1 MKILFA
7 ENLSIGYNQPLQE
20 NINIVLETGQV
31 TCLLG
36 KNGTGKSTFL
46 KTLFGQLLPL
56 NGQILLESK
65 KIQTI
70 SAEQMAK
77 KIALVLT
84 ENLDQ
89 VFLTVEEVVGLGRYP
104 YLNFF
109 GRLSKDDH
117 QIVHNALEATEIENL
132 KNRFFHE
139 LSDGQKQKVMIA
151 KALAQETSIILLD
164 EPFAFL
170 DYPSK
175 LKTFALLRKIAITQN
190 KAILIVL
197 HELELAIQM
206 ADYLWLLDNSK
217 QLLSGVPEDLIL
229 EGNFAT
235 YFEQENVVFNVNTG
249 KFDLIKE
256 DLKIVELIGEN
267 QKIAFWL
274 KNALLKQGYQIGDNS
289 LFQIYFSNNEYKINR
304 NNQQKVVTSVQELLY
319 EIKKYEKN

>member
-1 MKILFA
+1 MKILST
-7 ENLSIGYNQPLQE
+7 ENLSIGYEKPLQE
-20 NINIVLETGQV
+20 NINIALETGEI

-56 NGQILLESK
+56 NGQILLENK
-65 KIQTI
+65 KNQTI
-70 SAEQMAK
+70 SVEKMAK
-77 KIALVLT
+77 KMALVLT
-84 ENLDQ
+84 ENLNQ
-89 VFLTVEEVVGLGRYP
+89 VFLTVEEVVELGRYP

-109 GRLSKDDH
+109 GRLSTNDH
-117 QIVHNALEATEIENL
+117 QIVKNALEAAEIYDL

-139 LSDGQKQKVMIA
+139 LSDGEKQKVMIA

-175 LKTFALLRKIAITQN
+175 LKIFALLRKIAISQD

-206 ADYLWLLDNSK
+206 ADSLWLLDHKNP
-217 QLLSGVPEDLIL
+217 LLAGVPEDLIL
-229 EGNFAT
+229 EGKFAA

-256 DLKIVELIGEN
+256 DLKIIELIGED
-267 QKIAFWL
+267 QKTAFWL
-274 KNALLKQGYQIGDNS
+274 KNALLKQGYQVGENS
-289 LFQIYFSNNEYKINR
+289 FFQIHFSKNQYKINR
-304 NNQQKVVTSVQELLY
+304 NNQQKVVSSVQELLY
-319 EIKKYEKN
+319 EIKNYENN